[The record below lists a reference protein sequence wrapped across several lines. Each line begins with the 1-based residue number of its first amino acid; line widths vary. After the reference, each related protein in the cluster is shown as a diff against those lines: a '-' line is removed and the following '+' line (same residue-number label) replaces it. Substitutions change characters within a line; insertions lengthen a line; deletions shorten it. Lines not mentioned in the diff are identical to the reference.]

1 MMLRQW
7 QESGDPD
14 RKKKVF
20 LYRTLS
26 TGTIEEK
33 IFQRQVTK
41 LSLATNVVGGDVDVT
56 PDFSKNEI
64 KELFSYKNDTICE
77 THDLLNC
84 RCSGQLNRIPAHK
97 RAAAKVD
104 ELSNWDHYNDL
115 TKIVYPFIQKA
126 SAKSVSFMFL
136 KEEDPTKN
144 VEPEEPTP
152 EAVKVEL
159 DFANVEDN
167 DEEPT
172 KPGDMEE
179 DQDYEED

>member
-1 MMLRQW
+1 
-7 QESGDPD
+7 
-14 RKKKVF
+14 
-20 LYRTLS
+20 
-26 TGTIEEK
+26 
-33 IFQRQVTK
+33 
-41 LSLATNVVGGDVDVT
+41 
-56 PDFSKNEI
+56 
-64 KELFSYKNDTICE
+64 
-77 THDLLNC
+77 
-84 RCSGQLNRIPAHK
+84 
-97 RAAAKVD
+97 
-104 ELSNWDHYNDL
+104 
-115 TKIVYPFIQKA
+115 
-126 SAKSVSFMFL
+126 MFL